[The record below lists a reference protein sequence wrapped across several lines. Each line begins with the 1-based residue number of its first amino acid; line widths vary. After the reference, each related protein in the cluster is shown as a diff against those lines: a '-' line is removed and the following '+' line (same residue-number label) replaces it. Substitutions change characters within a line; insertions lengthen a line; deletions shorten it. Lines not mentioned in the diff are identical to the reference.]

1 VPPFSEDKDQMSRK
15 LYLQIRKYK
24 NIYLKKRPFR
34 KKGEIKCN
42 SCIFSNFGELVDIRG
57 TNR

>member
-1 VPPFSEDKDQMSRK
+1 MSSK

-24 NIYLKKRPFR
+24 NIYPKKRPFR

-42 SCIFSNFGELVDIRG
+42 SCIFSNFGEPVDIRG
-57 TNR
+57 RNRYL